1 VKYDEEHA
9 VKRSRYMREVLNLLS
24 SMEERE
30 KLWIRQTKYL
40 QAVRLRL
47 KTLEKEIL
55 DRDDLEEII

>member
-1 VKYDEEHA
+1 
-9 VKRSRYMREVLNLLS
+9 MREVLNLLS

-47 KTLEKEIL
+47 KTFEKEIL
-55 DRDDLEEII
+55 ERDDLEEII